1 MGWSDLYA
9 EWWVKGETITE
20 VGDQVAVLER
30 FGGRGIK
37 GSEAGASLE
46 QSVGR
51 LISFKDGKIWR
62 VKEYPT
68 LEAALE
74 AAGLSE

>member
-1 MGWSDLYA
+1 
-9 EWWVKGETITE
+9 
-20 VGDQVAVLER
+20 VAVVER
-30 FGGRGIK
+30 FGGRGMK
-37 GSEAGASLE
+37 GSDSDTALE
-46 QSVGR
+46 QSVAC

-74 AAGLSE
+74 AAGLRE